1 MAIYCS
7 MVRRKDTTPKAVVSD
22 DNKEDVKPKKS
33 HEYCKLYT
41 YSNGIDKLKVSA
53 YTHKFKKR

>member
-7 MVRRKDTTPKAVVSD
+7 MVRRKDTTRKAVVSD
-22 DNKEDVKPKKS
+22 DNEEDVKAKAS

-41 YSNGIDKLKVSA
+41 YSTGISKQKVSA
-53 YTHKFKKR
+53 YTRKYKER